1 MLFDPVIDGG
11 MGHACCCTESTRVTG
26 GQCESTGRLLKK
38 THCQVGDS
46 MPRGTKDGGGG
57 IHKHKHEHKHKLLHA
72 NWCRRDSAAS
82 ELMGRTRFGRPVD
95 GKRGYGTWG
104 KKERGAARVEVNAAA
119 EH

>member
-38 THCQVGDS
+38 THCSNVGDS

-57 IHKHKHEHKHKLLHA
+57 DTQA
-72 NWCRRDSAAS
+72 QARAQAQAQAPTCTV
-82 ELMGRTRFGRPVD
+82 GTRQPVS
-95 GKRGYGTWG
+95 
-104 KKERGAARVEVNAAA
+104 
-119 EH
+119 